1 LPTKIKK
8 RHFLDYSILI
18 PYLILTVIG
27 LIFVYSSTSYL
38 LITNDI
44 SPTSLVMNQGI
55 FWVLSLIVI
64 SLMYKMKTDVLKS
77 QQLIIFATYLI
88 FILLIVVM
96 FIGDE
101 INGAKGWIRIGSFT
115 MQPAEYLK
123 IMVVWYLSYI
133 LSKRQETIQDNFVN
147 DMKRPLMLVFAMIF
161 LVAIQPDMGNAAI
174 ITLLAVILL
183 LASGV
188 NWLYSLIIGGT
199 GIAGSFLAIEFMTHF
214 GEAILPERLQYIT
227 SRFESFKNP
236 FKYELDQ
243 GHQMVNGY
251 YAMFNGGWFGR
262 GLGNSIEKKG
272 FLSEAHTDFIFSIVI
287 EEVGLIGALIILAV
301 LIFMIARIFLVGI
314 RSKKPFNSLICIG
327 IGSLLLL
334 QVFINLGGILGI
346 IPLTGITF
354 PFLSQGGNSL
364 LVLSVSVAF
373 ALNISADEKR
383 TKLAIEYE
391 YLKSQ
396 E

>member
-1 LPTKIKK
+1 MPTKIKK

-27 LIFVYSSTSYL
+27 LIFVYSSTSYI
-38 LITNDI
+38 LITNDR
-44 SPTSLVMNQGI
+44 SPTSLVMNQGV